1 MAYVPIR
8 EQRDHHQQHQVQTIS
23 LKDTRIGQVM
33 NHKEE
38 EEDAVIG

>member
-8 EQRDHHQQHQVQTIS
+8 EQSDHHQQHQVQTIS
-23 LKDTRIGQVM
+23 PKDTRIGQVM

-38 EEDAVIG
+38 EDAVIG